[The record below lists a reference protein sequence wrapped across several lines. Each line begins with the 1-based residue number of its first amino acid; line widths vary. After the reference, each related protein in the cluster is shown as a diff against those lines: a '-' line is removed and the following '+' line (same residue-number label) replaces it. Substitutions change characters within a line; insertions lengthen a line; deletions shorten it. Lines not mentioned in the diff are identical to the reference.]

1 MRGDDSCRNVT
12 NRPALEGEELVA
24 HRFRNGL
31 IHMVS
36 RSDYSRWKI
45 SSQDGGSNGALARVF
60 RSLTN
65 AFLRYLIAPG
75 LLRSGCDPSPVVAVP
90 EDALLRVYGIGP
102 DLQRRHGLNATE
114 DALFVELTLLLG
126 RSRDALCFGNGVVIP
141 LQALPEGQRVRVL
154 YRSWTENMSPAL
166 EPYQIEI

>member
-1 MRGDDSCRNVT
+1 MRGDDQINVT
-12 NRPALEGEELVA
+12 NRPALEGEELVV
-24 HRFRNGL
+24 HKFRNGL
-31 IHMVS
+31 IRMVS

-45 SSQDGGSNGALARVF
+45 SSQDGVSNGAVARVF
-60 RSLTN
+60 RSLVN

-75 LLRSGCDPSPVVAVP
+75 LLRCGCDPSPVIAVP
-90 EDALLRVYGIGP
+90 ADALLRVYGIDP
-102 DLQRRHGLNATE
+102 DMQRQHGLDATE
-114 DALFVELTLLLG
+114 DALFVEITLLLG

-166 EPYQIEI
+166 EPYQLGI